1 MLHKFKKNINGLS
14 ADIFCCY
21 VIYNL
26 TANIINK
33 AELYITLVLLLLLY
47 NN

>member
-1 MLHKFKKNINGLS
+1 MLHKLKKNINGLS
-14 ADIFCCY
+14 ADIFCCCY

-33 AELYITLVLLLLLY
+33 AELYITLVLLLLY